1 MQNTQCANGGNML
14 EVTRGFCRNHDMAL
28 FVNFELYIMNRD
40 AFVFG
45 NRASTY
51 KKLVSLNSNK

>member
-1 MQNTQCANGGNML
+1 ML